1 MKSPNLNWT
10 LLITYIGWLLWE
22 TVFGRKEL
30 PSVSCEWQPFWT
42 YNAIAGGRHYLI
54 ADVVNNVLMFMPVG
68 FLMGITLHKR
78 HWIGVVVVG
87 VFISFTIELLQLYL
101 HRGLCETDDII
112 HNTIG
117 CFIGLIFA
125 SGMKRVKSNY
135 L

>member
-1 MKSPNLNWT
+1 MVYL
-10 LLITYIGWLLWE
+10 GWLFGE

-30 PSVSCEWQPFWT
+30 PAVSCEWQPFWT
-42 YNAIAGGRHYLI
+42 YSAIAGGKHYLI

-68 FLMGITLHKR
+68 FLLGMVLNKK
-78 HWIGVVVVG
+78 HWWGMLLAG
-87 VFISFTIELLQLYL
+87 MFISLTIELMQLYL

-117 CFIGLIFA
+117 CFIGWMLAF
-125 SGMKRVKSNY
+125 GMKRLKSNY